1 MHGCK
6 YGTSRL
12 SGWEGVDGCQNNHPP
27 EGYGTTRSLLWI
39 YRVMCEGGE
48 AVPATRSVRVTFPSL
63 RPSRPPSADR
73 KSGKSRRSLTAWHG
87 LGLRAR
93 AAALARGAQWRSLII
108 YGIYLNLASPGLPA
122 FRAQRR
128 LRLQRGKRSETAF
141 YVWKNQ
147 PRKESSSAST
157 SVRVRPSA
165 RPSIGAFCDVGFAR
179 TWKS

>member
-1 MHGCK
+1 M
-6 YGTSRL
+6 
-12 SGWEGVDGCQNNHPP
+12 GVDGCQNNHPP
-27 EGYGTTRSLLWI
+27 VGYGTTRSVLWI

-48 AVPATRSVRVTFPSL
+48 AVPSTPPGPSVRVTFPSL
-63 RPSRPPSADR
+63 RPSVPPDRLRPTA
-73 KSGKSRRSLTAWHG
+73 KVAKVGARSPLGTAWG
-87 LGLRAR
+87 CGR

-128 LRLQRGKRSETAF
+128 LRLQQPGKRSETAF